1 MPVEQSGGMTSK
13 IGGEVSPEILGEISP
28 EWEVLMCMSL
38 NISFAE
44 SKDGE
49 PSKRPIEHSSPDWPN
64 FPWSFSTRV
73 AGTSRNKAWC
83 FAVEEHEM
91 FVALYFQK

>member
-1 MPVEQSGGMTSK
+1 
-13 IGGEVSPEILGEISP
+13 
-28 EWEVLMCMSL
+28 MSL

-64 FPWSFSTRV
+64 FP
-73 AGTSRNKAWC
+73 
-83 FAVEEHEM
+83 
-91 FVALYFQK
+91 